1 MKLKNALVLVS
12 VLSLS
17 AMAQEIP
24 SVISTGGDGYFLRGN
39 LFREMRNYVGS
50 THQLNHFNR
59 YLTPFLNQDI
69 EAEWTTVLNEF
80 ELGRPSSLAMLEEF
94 I

>member
-24 SVISTGGDGYFLRGN
+24 SVISTGGDGYFLR
-39 LFREMRNYVGS
+39 
-50 THQLNHFNR
+50 
-59 YLTPFLNQDI
+59 
-69 EAEWTTVLNEF
+69 
-80 ELGRPSSLAMLEEF
+80 
-94 I
+94 